1 MRGLKVT
8 RISARLRFLILI
20 IVDSLIVT
28 FSVFLGYSILEP
40 FFDAYSIDLLFLSSV
55 VLLISHH
62 IFAYVFNL
70 YHRAWEYASVSELMS
85 VVRAVTSSILTTLLI
100 VSLITR
106 ESPFLRLYFIT
117 WMMHLI
123 LIGGS
128 RLFWRVY
135 RRYFIDNAIEKKP
148 TLVVGA
154 GQGGSMLI
162 RQMLRSHDM
171 RMQPVLAVD
180 DDKNKQK
187 ITITE
192 RVKVQGY
199 IKDIPDLVKKFRIKK
214 IIIAIP
220 TLSQKRLNEINEICN
235 IEDVELFK
243 MPNIEDVLS
252 GKIEV
257 NQLKKV
263 EVEDLLGRDPV
274 ELDMAL
280 ISNELTN
287 KTILVT
293 GAGGSIGSEICR
305 QVCKFEPETIILLGH
320 GENSIYLVHQELS
333 KEFGDRIKFVPVIAD
348 VQNKNRILE
357 IMKKYKPYAVY
368 HAAAHKHVPLMEF
381 NPLEAVKNNILGT
394 KNTAESA
401 KEVNVNKFVMIS
413 TDKAVNPPNVMGA
426 TKRVAEMVVQSLND
440 KSSLT
445 SFVAVRFGNVLGS
458 RGSVIPLFKKQIEA
472 GGPVTV
478 THPEMTRYFMT
489 IPEASRLVLQAG
501 ALAQGGEIFVLDM
514 GKPVKIIDLA
524 KNLIHLSG
532 KKEEDIGIEFS
543 GTRPGEKLF
552 EELLNENEIHP
563 EQVYEKIYR
572 GKVNEEKYSNVN
584 EFINTLLM
592 QNTTEMIKESLIKY
606 ANGKIS

>member
-1 MRGLKVT
+1 MRGLRVS
-8 RISARLRFLILI
+8 RISAKMRFLILI
-20 IVDSLIVT
+20 IIDSLIVT
-28 FSVFLGYSILEP
+28 FSIFLGYSILEP
-40 FFDAYSIDLLFLSSV
+40 YFKGYSIDLLIISSII
-55 VLLISHH
+55 LLISHH

-70 YHRAWEYASVSELMS
+70 YHRAWEYASVSELIS
-85 VVRAVTSSILTTLLI
+85 VLKAVTSSIIITI
-100 VSLITR
+100 VLVTLITM

-117 WMMHLI
+117 WMMHLL

-135 RRYFIDNAIEKKP
+135 RKYFVDNSLDKKP

-199 IKDIPDLVKKFRIKK
+199 IKDIPELVKKFQIKK

-252 GKIEV
+252 GEIEV

-280 ISNELTN
+280 ISKELTN

-305 QVCKFEPETIILLGH
+305 QVCKFKPKRIILLGH
-320 GENSIYLVHQELS
+320 GENSIYLIHQELN
-333 KEFGDRIKFVPVIAD
+333 KAHADIIEFIPVIAD
-348 VQNKNRILE
+348 VQDKQRLLE
-357 IMKKYKPYAVY
+357 IMRKYKPYAVY
-368 HAAAHKHVPLMEF
+368 HAAAHKHVPLMEY
-381 NPLEAVKNNILGT
+381 NPVEAVKNNIYGT

-401 KEVNVNKFVMIS
+401 KEANVSKFVMIS
-413 TDKAVNPPNVMGA
+413 TDKAVNPPNVMGS
-426 TKRVAEMVVQSLND
+426 TKRVAEMVVQCLNEENS
-440 KSSLT
+440 KT
-445 SFVAVRFGNVLGS
+445 RFVAVRFGNVLGS

-501 ALAQGGEIFVLDM
+501 ALAQGGEVFVLDM
-514 GKPVKIIDLA
+514 GKPVKIVDLA

-532 KKEEDIGIEFS
+532 KKEEDIGIEYS
-543 GTRPGEKLF
+543 GVRPGEKLF

-563 EQVYEKIYR
+563 EQVYEKIYI
-572 GKVNEEKYSNVN
+572 GKTQTFNSKDLMKNIKKIEEG
-584 EFINTLLM
+584 EIN
-592 QNTTEMIKESLIKY
+592 LIDF
-606 ANGKIS
+606 ANRSEEYFEK

>member
-8 RISARLRFLILI
+8 RISARLRFFILI
-20 IVDSLIVT
+20 IIDSLIVT

-40 FFDAYSIDLLFLSSV
+40 FFNAYSIDLLFLSSV

-85 VVRAVTSSILTTLLI
+85 VVKAVTSSILTTLII

-117 WMMHLI
+117 WMMHLL

-135 RRYFIDNAIEKKP
+135 RRYFIENKIDKKS

-154 GQGGSMLI
+154 GQGGSLLI

-305 QVCKFEPETIILLGH
+305 QVSKFDPQKIILLGH
-320 GENSIYLVHQELS
+320 GENSIYSIHQELS
-333 KEFGDRIKFVPVIAD
+333 KTHRNRIEFVPVIAD
-348 VQNKNRILE
+348 VQNKTRILE
-357 IMKKYKPYAVY
+357 VMNEFKPYAVY
-368 HAAAHKHVPLMEF
+368 HAAAHKHVPLMEY
-381 NPLEAVKNNILGT
+381 NPYEAIRNNILGT

-401 KEVNVNKFVMIS
+401 KEVEVSKFVMIS

-426 TKRVAEMVVQSLND
+426 TKRIAEMVIQSLNEEN
-440 KSSLT
+440 SNT

-458 RGSVIPLFKKQIEA
+458 RGSVIPLFKNQIEA

-501 ALAQGGEIFVLDM
+501 ALAQGGEVFVLDM

-524 KNLIHLSG
+524 KNLIRLSG

-543 GTRPGEKLF
+543 GIRPGEKLY

-563 EQVYEKIYR
+563 QQVYEKIYR
-572 GKVNEEKYSNVN
+572 GKVDFCTKAEVDLIVEDL
-584 EFINTLLM
+584 INNFSKKKLLK
-592 QNTTEMIKESLIKY
+592 I
-606 ANGKIS
+606 ANR

>member
-1 MRGLKVT
+1 MTK
-8 RISARLRFLILI
+8 ISARLRFLILI
-20 IVDSLIVT
+20 IIDSFIVT

-40 FFDAYSIDLLFLSSV
+40 YFSVYSIDLLLLSSI

-62 IFAYVFNL
+62 VFAYVFNL
-70 YHRAWEYASVSELMS
+70 YHRAWEYASVSELLS
-85 VVRAVTSSILTTLLI
+85 VVKAVTSSIVVTIII
-100 VSLITR
+100 VSIVTNTA
-106 ESPFLRLYFIT
+106 PFLRLYFIT
-117 WMMHLI
+117 WMMHLL

-135 RRYFIDNAIEKKP
+135 RKYFIENSFDMKP

-162 RQMLRSHDM
+162 RQMLRSSDM

-180 DDKNKQK
+180 DDINKQK

-199 IKDIPDLVKKFRIKK
+199 IKDIPELVKRFQIKK

-220 TLSQKRLNEINEICN
+220 TLSQKRLNEINDVCN
-235 IEDVELFK
+235 IEGVELFK

-252 GKIEV
+252 GEVEV
-257 NQLKKV
+257 NQLKRV

-280 ISNELTN
+280 ISQELTN

-305 QVCKFEPETIILLGH
+305 QVCKFEPERIILLGH
-320 GENSIYLVHQELS
+320 GENSIYLIHQELNDIYNKS
-333 KEFGDRIKFVPVIAD
+333 IEIVPVIAD
-348 VQNKNRILE
+348 VQDKSRLHE
-357 IMKKYKPYAVY
+357 IMNKYKPYAVY
-368 HAAAHKHVPLMEF
+368 HAAAHKHVPLMEY
-381 NPLEAVKNNILGT
+381 NPIEAVKNNIFGT
-394 KNTAESA
+394 KNIAEVS
-401 KEVNVNKFVMIS
+401 KEANVRKFVMIS

-426 TKRVAEMVVQSLND
+426 TKRVAEMIVQSLND
-440 KSSLT
+440 ETSIT

-478 THPEMTRYFMT
+478 THPEITRYFMT

-501 ALAQGGEIFVLDM
+501 ALAEGGEVFVLDM
-514 GKPVKIIDLA
+514 GEPVKIVDLA
-524 KNLIHLSG
+524 RDLIRLSG
-532 KKEEDIGIEFS
+532 KKEEDIGIEYS
-543 GTRPGEKLF
+543 GIRPGEKLF
-552 EELLNENEIHP
+552 EELLNENEVHP
-563 EQVYEKIYR
+563 KQVYEKIYR
-572 GKVNEEKYSNVN
+572 GKVSSPDQLIIKKLIYDLVN
-584 EFINTLLM
+584 KDVPFEN
-592 QNTTEMIKESLIKY
+592 LIKF
-606 ANGKIS
+606 ANNKEV

>member
-1 MRGLKVT
+1 MT
-8 RISARLRFLILI
+8 RISARLRFFILI
-20 IVDSLIVT
+20 IIDSLIVT

-40 FFDAYSIDLLFLSSV
+40 FFNAYSIDLLFLSSV

-85 VVRAVTSSILTTLLI
+85 VVKAVTSSILTTLII

-135 RRYFIDNAIEKKP
+135 RRYFIDNAIEKKS

-187 ITITE
+187 LTITE

-199 IKDIPDLVKKFRIKK
+199 IKDIPELVKKFRIKK

-252 GKIEV
+252 GELEV
-257 NQLKKV
+257 NNLKKV

-280 ISNELTN
+280 ISRELTN

-305 QVCKFEPETIILLGH
+305 QVSKFDPQKIILLGH
-320 GENSIYLVHQELS
+320 GENSIYSIHQELS
-333 KEFGDRIKFVPVIAD
+333 KTHRNRIEFVPVIAD
-348 VQNKNRILE
+348 VQNKTRILE
-357 IMKKYKPYAVY
+357 VMNEFKPYAVY
-368 HAAAHKHVPLMEF
+368 HAAAHKHVPLMEY
-381 NPLEAVKNNILGT
+381 NPYEAIRNNILGT

-401 KEVNVNKFVMIS
+401 KEVEVSKFVMIS

-426 TKRVAEMVVQSLND
+426 TKRIAEMVIQSLNEEN
-440 KSSLT
+440 SNT

-458 RGSVIPLFKKQIEA
+458 RGSVIPLFKNQIEA

-501 ALAQGGEIFVLDM
+501 ALAQGGEVFVLDM

-524 KNLIHLSG
+524 KNLIRLSG

-543 GTRPGEKLF
+543 GIRPGEKLY

-563 EQVYEKIYR
+563 QQVYEKIYR
-572 GKVNEEKYSNVN
+572 GKVDFCTKAEVDLIVEDL
-584 EFINTLLM
+584 INNFSKKKLLK
-592 QNTTEMIKESLIKY
+592 I
-606 ANGKIS
+606 ANR

>member
-1 MRGLKVT
+1 MTK
-8 RISARLRFLILI
+8 ISARLRFLILI
-20 IVDSLIVT
+20 IIDSFIVT

-40 FFDAYSIDLLFLSSV
+40 YFKGYSIDLLLISSI

-62 IFAYVFNL
+62 VFAYVFNL

-85 VVRAVTSSILTTLLI
+85 VVKAITSSII
-100 VSLITR
+100 VTIIVVSIVTST
-106 ESPFLRLYFIT
+106 SPFLRLYFIT
-117 WMMHLI
+117 WMMHLL

-135 RRYFIDNAIEKKP
+135 RKYFIENPVEKKA

-162 RQMLRSHDM
+162 RQMLRSSDM

-180 DDKNKQK
+180 DDINKQK

-199 IKDIPDLVKKFRIKK
+199 IKDIPELVSKFQIKK

-220 TLSQKRLNEINEICN
+220 TLSQKRLNEINTVCN
-235 IEDVELFK
+235 IEGVELFK

-252 GKIEV
+252 GEIEV

-280 ISNELTN
+280 ISQELTN

-305 QVCKFEPETIILLGH
+305 QVCKFKPERIILLGH
-320 GENSIYLVHQELS
+320 GENSIYLIHQELNNT
-333 KEFGDRIKFVPVIAD
+333 FGNIIECVPIIAD
-348 VQNKNRILE
+348 VQHKERLQEVMN
-357 IMKKYKPYAVY
+357 MYKPYAVY
-368 HAAAHKHVPLMEF
+368 HAAAHKHVPLMEY
-381 NPLEAVKNNILGT
+381 NPLEAVKNNIIGT
-394 KNTAESA
+394 KNTAETA
-401 KEVNVNKFVMIS
+401 KEFGVRKFVMIS

-426 TKRVAEMVVQSLND
+426 TKRVAEMIVQSLNGET
-440 KSSLT
+440 SVT

-458 RGSVIPLFKKQIEA
+458 RGSVIPLFKKQIES
-472 GGPVTV
+472 GGPITV

-501 ALAQGGEIFVLDM
+501 ALAEGGEVFVLDM
-514 GKPVKIIDLA
+514 GKPVKIVNLA
-524 KNLIHLSG
+524 KDLIRLSG
-532 KKEEDIGIEFS
+532 KKEEDIEIEYSGI
-543 GTRPGEKLF
+543 RPGEKLF
-552 EELLNENEIHP
+552 EELLNEDEIHP

-572 GKVNEEKYSNVN
+572 GKVKTTKINEINQFVDWLLKDFSKEKLMKFVN
-584 EFINTLLM
+584 
-592 QNTTEMIKESLIKY
+592 K
-606 ANGKIS
+606 

>member
-1 MRGLKVT
+1 MGGLEVT
-8 RISARLRFLILI
+8 RISARQRFLILI

-40 FFDAYSIDLLFLSSV
+40 YFRGYSIDLLMLSSV
-55 VLLISHH
+55 ILLVSHH
-62 IFAYVFNL
+62 LFAYVFNL

-85 VVRAVTSSILTTLLI
+85 VVKAVTSSIVVTI
-100 VSLITR
+100 ICVSLITGN
-106 ESPFLRLYFIT
+106 SPFLRLYFIT
-117 WMMHLI
+117 WMMHLL

-135 RRYFIDNAIEKKP
+135 RKYFIDSNIEKKA

-162 RQMLRSHDM
+162 RQMLRSQDM

-180 DDKNKQK
+180 DDSDKQK

-199 IKDIPDLVKKFRIKK
+199 IKDIPELVKRFNIKK

-220 TLSQKRLNEINEICN
+220 TLSQKRLNEINKICN
-235 IEDVELFK
+235 IEGVELFK

-252 GKIEV
+252 GEIEV

-280 ISNELTN
+280 ISKELTN

-305 QVCKFEPETIILLGH
+305 QVCKFNPKKIILLGH
-320 GENSIYLVHQELS
+320 GENSIYLVHQELN
-333 KEFGDRIKFVPVIAD
+333 KLYGNKIEFIPIIAD
-348 VQNKNRILE
+348 VQNKSRLLE
-357 IMKKYKPYAVY
+357 VMNKFRPYAVY
-368 HAAAHKHVPLMEF
+368 HAAAHKHVPLMEY
-381 NPLEAVKNNILGT
+381 NPYEAVRNNILGT

-401 KEVNVNKFVMIS
+401 KVAEVSKFVMIS

-426 TKRVAEMVVQSLND
+426 TKRIAEMVIQSLNED
-440 KSSLT
+440 NCKT

-501 ALAQGGEIFVLDM
+501 ALAQGGEVFVLDM
-514 GKPVKIIDLA
+514 GKPVKIVDLA
-524 KNLIHLSG
+524 KNLIRLSG
-532 KKEEDIGIEFS
+532 KKEEEIGIEFS
-543 GTRPGEKLF
+543 GIRPGEKLF
-552 EELLNENEIHP
+552 EELLNKNEIHP

-572 GKVNEEKYSNVN
+572 GKVSKMTYQQVLYVIDDLVTDFSKEKILNYTN
-584 EFINTLLM
+584 
-592 QNTTEMIKESLIKY
+592 QK
-606 ANGKIS
+606 

>member
-1 MRGLKVT
+1 MTK
-8 RISARLRFLILI
+8 ISARLRFFILI
-20 IVDSLIVT
+20 CIDSFIVT

-40 FFDAYSIDLLFLSSV
+40 YFSVYSIDLLLLSSI

-62 IFAYVFNL
+62 VFAYVFNL

-85 VVRAVTSSILTTLLI
+85 VVKAVTSSII
-100 VSLITR
+100 VTIIIVRLITG
-106 ESPFLRLYFIT
+106 ENPFLRLYFIT
-117 WMMHLI
+117 WMMHLL

-135 RRYFIDNAIEKKP
+135 RKFYQEEIVEKKA

-162 RQMLRSHDM
+162 RQMLRSKDM
-171 RMQPVLAVD
+171 RMEPVLAVD
-180 DDKNKQK
+180 DDVNKQR

-192 RVKVQGY
+192 RVKVQGF
-199 IKDIPDLVKKFRIKK
+199 IKDIPELVRKFQIKK

-220 TLSQKRLNEINEICN
+220 TLTQKRLNEINDICN
-235 IEDVELFK
+235 IEGVELFK

-252 GKIEV
+252 GEIEV

-280 ISNELTN
+280 ISKELTS

-305 QVCKFEPETIILLGH
+305 QVCKFEPERIILLGH
-320 GENSIYLVHQELS
+320 GENSIYLIHQELNNTFGN
-333 KEFGDRIKFVPVIAD
+333 KVEFTPIIAD
-348 VQNKNRILE
+348 VQHKERLQE
-357 IMKKYKPYAVY
+357 VMRMYKPYAVY
-368 HAAAHKHVPLMEF
+368 HAAAHKHVPLMEY
-381 NPLEAVKNNILGT
+381 NPMESVRNNILGT
-394 KNTAESA
+394 KNIAETA
-401 KEVNVNKFVMIS
+401 KEFGVRKFVMIS

-426 TKRVAEMVVQSLND
+426 TKRVAEMIVQSLND
-440 KSSLT
+440 ETSIT

-501 ALAQGGEIFVLDM
+501 ALAQGGEVFVLDM
-514 GKPVKIIDLA
+514 GKPVKIVDLA
-524 KNLIHLSG
+524 KNLIRLSG

-543 GTRPGEKLF
+543 GIRPGEKLY
-552 EELLNENEIHP
+552 EELLNENEIHSQ
-563 EQVYEKIYR
+563 QVYEKIYR
-572 GKVNEEKYSNVN
+572 GKVSAENMDNLDKFIENLLKNYNKNELLDFVN
-584 EFINTLLM
+584 
-592 QNTTEMIKESLIKY
+592 KK
-606 ANGKIS
+606 

>member
-1 MRGLKVT
+1 MTK
-8 RISARLRFLILI
+8 ISARLRFLLLI
-20 IVDSLIVT
+20 IIDSFIVT

-40 FFDAYSIDLLFLSSV
+40 YFRGYSIDLLLLSSL

-70 YHRAWEYASVSELMS
+70 YHRAWEYASVSELLS
-85 VVRAVTSSILTTLLI
+85 VVKAVTTSILVTIII
-100 VSLITR
+100 VSLITWN
-106 ESPFLRLYFIT
+106 SPFLRLYFIT
-117 WMMHLI
+117 WMMHLL

-135 RRYFIDNAIEKKP
+135 RKYFIENTIDKKP

-162 RQMLRSHDM
+162 RQMLRSKDM

-180 DDKNKQK
+180 DDINKQK

-192 RVKVQGY
+192 RVKVQGF
-199 IKDIPDLVKKFRIKK
+199 INDIPELVKKFQIKK

-220 TLSQKRLNEINEICN
+220 TLSQKRLNEINDICN
-235 IEDVELFK
+235 IEGVELFK

-274 ELDMAL
+274 ELDMAS
-280 ISNELTN
+280 ISKELTS

-305 QVCKFEPETIILLGH
+305 QVCKFNPEKVVLLGH
-320 GENSIYLVHQELS
+320 GENSIYLIHQELNDTFGN
-333 KEFGDRIKFVPVIAD
+333 KIEFIPIIAD
-348 VQNKNRILE
+348 VQQ
-357 IMKKYKPYAVY
+357 KKRLQEVMRMYKPYAVY
-368 HAAAHKHVPLMEF
+368 HAAAHKHVPLMEY

-394 KNTAESA
+394 KNIAESS
-401 KEVNVNKFVMIS
+401 KEAGVRKFVMIS

-426 TKRVAEMVVQSLND
+426 TKRVAEMIVQSLND
-440 KSSLT
+440 ETSIT

-501 ALAQGGEIFVLDM
+501 ALAQGGEVFVLDM
-514 GKPVKIIDLA
+514 GKPVKIVELA
-524 KNLIHLSG
+524 KNLIRLSG
-532 KKEEDIGIEFS
+532 KKEEDIGIEYT
-543 GTRPGEKLF
+543 GMRPGEKLY
-552 EELLNENEIHP
+552 EELLNEDEVHP
-563 EQVYEKIYR
+563 NQVYEKIYR
-572 GKVNEEKYSNVN
+572 GKVGAASWEELEKIIAS
-584 EFINTLLM
+584 M
-592 QNTTEMIKESLIKY
+592 QLNFDKEKLIKY
-606 ANGKIS
+606 VNK

>member
-1 MRGLKVT
+1 MTK
-8 RISARLRFLILI
+8 ISARLRFLILI
-20 IVDSLIVT
+20 IIDSFIVT

-40 FFDAYSIDLLFLSSV
+40 YFKGYSIDLLLLSSL

-70 YHRAWEYASVSELMS
+70 YHRAWEYASVSELLS
-85 VVRAVTSSILTTLLI
+85 VVKAVTSSIIITI
-100 VSLITR
+100 IVVSLVTGDN
-106 ESPFLRLYFIT
+106 PFLRLYFIT
-117 WMMHLI
+117 WMMHLL

-135 RRYFIDNAIEKKP
+135 RKYFIENPVEKKP

-162 RQMLRSHDM
+162 RQMLRSNDM
-171 RMQPVLAVD
+171 RMEPILAVD
-180 DDKNKQK
+180 DDINKQR

-199 IKDIPDLVKKFRIKK
+199 IKDIPELVKKFQIKK

-220 TLSQKRLNEINEICN
+220 TLSQKRLNEINRICN
-235 IEDVELFK
+235 IEGVELFK
-243 MPNIEDVLS
+243 MPYIEDVLS
-252 GKIEV
+252 GEIEV

-274 ELDMAL
+274 DLDMAL
-280 ISNELTN
+280 ISKELTD

-305 QVCKFEPETIILLGH
+305 QVCKFEPQKIILLGH
-320 GENSIYLVHQELS
+320 GENSIYLIHQELNNTFGN
-333 KEFGDRIKFVPVIAD
+333 KIEFIPIIAD
-348 VQNKNRILE
+348 VQHKERLQE
-357 IMKKYKPYAVY
+357 VMRMYKPYAVY
-368 HAAAHKHVPLMEF
+368 HAAAHKHVPLMEY

-394 KNTAESA
+394 KNIAETA
-401 KEVNVNKFVMIS
+401 KEFGVRKFVMIS

-426 TKRVAEMVVQSLND
+426 TKRIAEMVVQSLND
-440 KSSLT
+440 ETSVT

-501 ALAQGGEIFVLDM
+501 ALAQGGEVFVLDM
-514 GKPVKIIDLA
+514 GKPVKIVDLA
-524 KNLIHLSG
+524 KNLIRLSG
-532 KKEEDIGIEFS
+532 KKEEDIGIEYS
-543 GTRPGEKLF
+543 GIRPGEKLF
-552 EELLNENEIHP
+552 EELLNKNEIHP

-572 GKVNEEKYSNVN
+572 GKVKEIDYTDVQLIVNDLLTDFSKEKIINYTNQSQNV
-584 EFINTLLM
+584 
-592 QNTTEMIKESLIKY
+592 K
-606 ANGKIS
+606 

>member
-1 MRGLKVT
+1 MTK
-8 RISARLRFLILI
+8 ISARLRFLILI

-40 FFDAYSIDLLFLSSV
+40 FFDAYSIDLLLLSSII
-55 VLLISHH
+55 LLISHH

-85 VVRAVTSSILTTLLI
+85 VLKAVTSSIITTLIL
-100 VSLITR
+100 VSLITM

-117 WMMHLI
+117 WMMHLL

-135 RRYFIDNAIEKKP
+135 RRYFIENTIDKKS

-154 GQGGSMLI
+154 GQGGSLLI

-348 VQNKNRILE
+348 VQNKNRILQVME
-357 IMKKYKPYAVY
+357 KYKPYAVY

-478 THPEMTRYFMT
+478 THPKMTRYFMT

-501 ALAQGGEIFVLDM
+501 ALAQGGEVFVLDM
-514 GKPVKIIDLA
+514 GKPVKIVDLA

-543 GTRPGEKLF
+543 GIRPGEKLF
-552 EELLNENEIHP
+552 EELLNENEIHT

-572 GKVNEEKYSNVN
+572 GKVNLESKNDLYN
-584 EFINTLLM
+584 FINEIV
-592 QNTTEMIKESLIKY
+592 NDFDKERLINF
-606 ANGKIS
+606 ANK

>member
-1 MRGLKVT
+1 MTK
-8 RISARLRFLILI
+8 ISARLRFLILI
-20 IVDSLIVT
+20 IIDSFIVT

-40 FFDAYSIDLLFLSSV
+40 YFSVYSIDLLLLSSI

-62 IFAYVFNL
+62 VFAYVFNL
-70 YHRAWEYASVSELMS
+70 YHRAWEYASVSELLS
-85 VVRAVTSSILTTLLI
+85 VVKAVTSSIVVTIII
-100 VSLITR
+100 VSIVTNTA
-106 ESPFLRLYFIT
+106 PFLRLYFIT
-117 WMMHLI
+117 WMMHLL

-135 RRYFIDNAIEKKP
+135 RKYFIENSFDMKP

-162 RQMLRSHDM
+162 RQMLRSSDM

-180 DDKNKQK
+180 DDINKQK

-199 IKDIPDLVKKFRIKK
+199 IKDIPELVKRFQIKK

-220 TLSQKRLNEINEICN
+220 TLSQKRLNEINDVCN
-235 IEDVELFK
+235 IEGVELFK

-252 GKIEV
+252 GEVEV
-257 NQLKKV
+257 NQLKRV

-280 ISNELTN
+280 ISQELTN

-305 QVCKFEPETIILLGH
+305 QVCKFEPERIILLGH
-320 GENSIYLVHQELS
+320 GENSIYLIHQELNDIYNKS
-333 KEFGDRIKFVPVIAD
+333 IEIVPLIAD
-348 VQNKNRILE
+348 VQDKSRLHE
-357 IMKKYKPYAVY
+357 IMNKYKPYAVY
-368 HAAAHKHVPLMEF
+368 HAAAHKHVPLMEY
-381 NPLEAVKNNILGT
+381 NPIEAVKNNIFGT
-394 KNTAESA
+394 KNIAEVS
-401 KEVNVNKFVMIS
+401 KEANVRKFVMIS

-426 TKRVAEMVVQSLND
+426 TKRVAEMIVQSLND
-440 KSSLT
+440 ETSIT

-501 ALAQGGEIFVLDM
+501 ALAEGGEVFVLDM
-514 GKPVKIIDLA
+514 GEPVKIVDLA
-524 KNLIHLSG
+524 RDLIRLSG
-532 KKEEDIGIEFS
+532 KKEEDIGIEYS
-543 GTRPGEKLF
+543 GIRPGEKLF
-552 EELLNENEIHP
+552 EELLNENEVHP
-563 EQVYEKIYR
+563 KQVYEKIYR
-572 GKVNEEKYSNVN
+572 GKVSSPDQLIIKKLIYDLVN
-584 EFINTLLM
+584 KDVPFEN
-592 QNTTEMIKESLIKY
+592 LIKF
-606 ANGKIS
+606 ANNKEV